1 MPSFSHETSKQIAI
15 LRPICVFFMMF
26 VHVSPGFNPAL
37 YSGFTLFSGVLIVDI
52 LGRAS
57 VATLSLVSGFL
68 LASAAVH
75 KSSITLI
82 WSRVRA
88 IYVPMLT
95 WSAIF
100 MLATQAG
107 YLFAGV
113 ATAASKSLDGLP
125 MSRIILEKLMFIY
138 GSPASPALGFLR
150 DLTVSSILVILLLRV
165 PRKEVLWVALI
176 GVLALSLYGSM
187 APLVYRPTILLFML
201 LGVAMYQMQ
210 RSLFVPKVIMV
221 LGAFV
226 LTAVTFQVFVNINA
240 ADAGTRDTL
249 TVNALNIAKRASLT
263 VFVLW
268 FGSMLVMTHL
278 GTWLSRIGAHVYL
291 AFLSH
296 TTMLPILWV
305 LWLHVIG
312 NEKHWAYPIFF
323 ICAPICTTMF
333 AVLLGRA
340 ISSLPASIQIVLRG
354 KAVAAAV

>member
-37 YSGFTLFSGVLIVDI
+37 YSGVTLFSGVLIVEI

-82 WSRVRA
+82 WARVRT
-88 IYVPMLT
+88 IYVPMLI

-100 MLATQAG
+100 MLAAQAG

-113 ATAASKSLDGLP
+113 ATTASKSMDGLP

-138 GSPASPALGFLR
+138 GSPASAALGFLR
-150 DLTVSSILVILLLRV
+150 DLTVSSVLVILLLRI
-165 PRKEVLWVALI
+165 PRKEVLWVASI
-176 GVLALSLYGSM
+176 GVLALSLYGGM

-210 RSLFVPKVIMV
+210 RSLSVPKAIIILAAVVLAVITFQ
-221 LGAFV
+221 AFV
-226 LTAVTFQVFVNINA
+226 DINA
-240 ADAGTRDTL
+240 ADAGTQNTL

-263 VFVLW
+263 VLVLW
-268 FGSMLVMTHL
+268 FGSMLVMTRL
-278 GTWLSRIGAHVYL
+278 GARLSGIGAHVYL

-296 TTMLPILWV
+296 TTILPVLWV
-305 LWLHVIG
+305 LWLRAIG
-312 NEKHWAYPIFF
+312 NEEHWAYPIFF
-323 ICAPICTTMF
+323 ICAPICIIALAFVMGK
-333 AVLLGRA
+333 V
-340 ISSLPASIQIVLRG
+340 ISALPTPIQIGLRG
-354 KAVAAAV
+354 KASP